1 MIMLGTL
8 INTGAIIAGGVVGSF
23 FQRGLKE
30 RFQETLMSAMGLS
43 VILLSIGG
51 VCSEMLTLQNGQL
64 ETQGVLMMIVSLALG
79 ALVGEAINLEHHTQ
93 TFGAFLREKSGNSG
107 DNKFVDAFVTA
118 SLTVCIGAMAIVGSI
133 QDGLTGDISVLVTK
147 AILDCIIIF
156 VMTASMG
163 KGCIFSA
170 VPVAIFQGVITII
183 AVFVGGFMTDLALS
197 YLSYVGNVLIFC
209 VGLNLIRKKQIRV
222 ANLLPSLV
230 IAVAWGFAAPLI

>member
-93 TFGAFLREKSGNSG
+93 TFGAFLREKSGNCG
-107 DNKFVDAFVTA
+107 DNKFVDAFVTRLPHRLHQGHGHCRLYPGR
-118 SLTVCIGAMAIVGSI
+118 SHR
-133 QDGLTGDISVLVTK
+133 DISVGHQSHPGLHHH
-147 AILDCIIIF
+147 LRHDRF
-156 VMTASMG
+156 HG
-163 KGCIFSA
+163 
-170 VPVAIFQGVITII
+170 QGV
-183 AVFVGGFMTDLALS
+183 S
-197 YLSYVGNVLIFC
+197 SPPSRSFC
-209 VGLNLIRKKQIRV
+209 SK
-222 ANLLPSLV
+222 AS
-230 IAVAWGFAAPLI
+230 

>member
-43 VILLSIGG
+43 VILLSLGG

-64 ETQGVLMMIVSLALG
+64 ETQGVMMMIVSLALG

-93 TFGAFLREKSGNSG
+93 TFGAFLREKSGN
-107 DNKFVDAFVTA
+107 KFVDAFVTA

-133 QDGLTGDISVLVTK
+133 QDGLTGDSSVLVTK

-170 VPVAIFQGVITII
+170 LPVFLLQGSVTLLAAAIAPFITQAALDNISLVGVNTMFHQKI
-183 AVFVGGFMTDLALS
+183 
-197 YLSYVGNVLIFC
+197 
-209 VGLNLIRKKQIRV
+209 KV
-222 ANLLPSLV
+222 ANLLPAL
-230 IAVAWGFAAPLI
+230 IFAAAWAYLPF

>member
-156 VMTASMG
+156 VMTASKIG
-163 KGCIFSA
+163 RA
-170 VPVAIFQGVITII
+170 HV
-183 AVFVGGFMTDLALS
+183 
-197 YLSYVGNVLIFC
+197 
-209 VGLNLIRKKQIRV
+209 
-222 ANLLPSLV
+222 
-230 IAVAWGFAAPLI
+230 

>member
-107 DNKFVDAFVTA
+107 DNKFVDAA

-170 VPVAIFQGVITII
+170 IPVFLLQGIVTLLAAAIAPFITQAALDNISL
-183 AVFVGGFMTDLALS
+183 VGDG
-197 YLSYVGNVLIFC
+197 LILC
-209 VGLNLIRKKQIRV
+209 VGINTMFHQKIKV
-222 ANLLPSLV
+222 ANLLPAL
-230 IAVAWGFAAPLI
+230 IFAAVWAYLPF

>member
-43 VILLSIGG
+43 VILLSLGG

-64 ETQGVLMMIVSLALG
+64 ETQGVMMMIVSLALG

-93 TFGAFLREKSGNSG
+93 PFGAFLRAAIENLGEWLKRKTGSEG
-107 DNKFVDAFVTA
+107 DNEFTNAFVSA

-133 QDGLTGDISVLVTK
+133 QDGLTGDSSVLVTK

-163 KGCIFSA
+163 GDSAAVADLTSAQVIFSLLTL
-170 VPVAIFQGVITII
+170 PFWI
-183 AVFVGGFMTDLALS
+183 
-197 YLSYVGNVLIFC
+197 NVMLKFF
-209 VGLNLIRKKQIRV
+209 
-222 ANLLPSLV
+222 PT
-230 IAVAWGFAAPLI
+230 

>member
-170 VPVAIFQGVITII
+170 IPVFLLQGIVTLLAATIAPFITQAALDNISL
-183 AVFVGGFMTDLALS
+183 VGDG
-197 YLSYVGNVLIFC
+197 LILC
-209 VGLNLIRKKQIRV
+209 VGINTMFHQKIKV
-222 ANLLPSLV
+222 ANLLPAL
-230 IAVAWGFAAPLI
+230 IFAAVWAYLPF

>member
-43 VILLSIGG
+43 VILLSLGG
-51 VCSEMLTLQNGQL
+51 VCSEMLTIQNGQL
-64 ETQGVLMMIVSLALG
+64 ETRGVMMMIVSLALG

-107 DNKFVDAFVTA
+107 DNKFVDAFVT
-118 SLTVCIGAMAIVGSI
+118 TC
-133 QDGLTGDISVLVTK
+133 
-147 AILDCIIIF
+147 

-170 VPVAIFQGVITII
+170 IPVFLLQGSVTLLAAAIAPFITQAALDNISL
-183 AVFVGGFMTDLALS
+183 VGDG
-197 YLSYVGNVLIFC
+197 LILC
-209 VGLNLIRKKQIRV
+209 VGINTMFHQKIKV
-222 ANLLPSLV
+222 ANLLPAL
-230 IAVAWGFAAPLI
+230 IFAAVWAYLPF

>member
-43 VILLSIGG
+43 VILLSLGG

-64 ETQGVLMMIVSLALG
+64 ETQGVMMMIVSLALG

-133 QDGLTGDISVLVTK
+133 QDGLTGDGSVLVTK
-147 AILDCIIIF
+147 
-156 VMTASMG
+156 
-163 KGCIFSA
+163 
-170 VPVAIFQGVITII
+170 
-183 AVFVGGFMTDLALS
+183 
-197 YLSYVGNVLIFC
+197 
-209 VGLNLIRKKQIRV
+209 
-222 ANLLPSLV
+222 LLPLFQLLSPATL
-230 IAVAWGFAAPLI
+230 

>member
-107 DNKFVDAFVTA
+107 D
-118 SLTVCIGAMAIVGSI
+118 IVGSI

-170 VPVAIFQGVITII
+170 IPVFLLQGIVTLLAAAIAPFITQAALDNISL
-183 AVFVGGFMTDLALS
+183 VGDG
-197 YLSYVGNVLIFC
+197 LILC
-209 VGLNLIRKKQIRV
+209 VGINTMFHQKIKV
-222 ANLLPSLV
+222 ANLLPAL
-230 IAVAWGFAAPLI
+230 IFAAVWAYLPF

>member
-43 VILLSIGG
+43 VILLSLGG

-64 ETQGVLMMIVSLALG
+64 ETQGVMMMIVSLALG
-79 ALVGEAINLEHHTQ
+79 TLVGEAINLEHHTQ

-133 QDGLTGDISVLVTK
+133 QDGLTGDSSVLVTK

-170 VPVAIFQGVITII
+170 LPVFLLQGSVTLLAAAIAPIITQAALDNISL
-183 AVFVGGFMTDLALS
+183 VGDG
-197 YLSYVGNVLIFC
+197 LILC
-209 VGLNLIRKKQIRV
+209 VGVNTMFHQKIKV
-222 ANLLPSLV
+222 ANLLPAL
-230 IAVAWGFAAPLI
+230 IFAAAWAYLPF

>member
-43 VILLSIGG
+43 VILLSLGG
-51 VCSEMLTLQNGQL
+51 VCTLQNGQL
-64 ETQGVLMMIVSLALG
+64 ETQGVMMMIVSLALG

-133 QDGLTGDISVLVTK
+133 QDGLTGDSSVLVTK

-170 VPVAIFQGVITII
+170 LPVFLLQGSVTLLAAAIAPIITQAALDNISL
-183 AVFVGGFMTDLALS
+183 VGDG
-197 YLSYVGNVLIFC
+197 LILC
-209 VGLNLIRKKQIRV
+209 VGVNTMFHQKIKV
-222 ANLLPSLV
+222 ANLLPAL
-230 IAVAWGFAAPLI
+230 IFAAAWAYLPF

>member
-1 MIMLGTL
+1 
-8 INTGAIIAGGVVGSF
+8 
-23 FQRGLKE
+23 
-30 RFQETLMSAMGLS
+30 MSAMGLS

-64 ETQGVLMMIVSLALG
+64 ETQGVMMMIVSLALG

-107 DNKFVDAFVTA
+107 DNKFVDAFV
-118 SLTVCIGAMAIVGSI
+118 TVCIGAMAIVGSI

-170 VPVAIFQGVITII
+170 IPVFLLQGSVTLLAAAIAPFITQAALDNISL
-183 AVFVGGFMTDLALS
+183 VGDG
-197 YLSYVGNVLIFC
+197 LILC
-209 VGLNLIRKKQIRV
+209 VGINTMFHQKIKV
-222 ANLLPSLV
+222 ANLLPAL
-230 IAVAWGFAAPLI
+230 IFAAIWAYLPF